1 MPQKLKESFSKD
13 ISEARLN
20 KKAIKEPAVSW
31 KVLTGN
37 VSGIAVSEVENL
49 PIFKTKKEIR
59 RTLHPEY
66 SADDINNSSVLTA
79 ETPELS

>member
-1 MPQKLKESFSKD
+1 
-13 ISEARLN
+13 
-20 KKAIKEPAVSW
+20 VSW

-37 VSGIAVSEVENL
+37 VSGIAVSEVEDL

-59 RTLHPEY
+59 RILHPEY

-79 ETPELS
+79 DTPELS